1 MSRRT
6 TIINEDDVDRAMK
19 VAEKR
24 GMTVRIV
31 PDGSIIIVPQLM
43 APDAPVDWKG
53 DIRL

>member
-1 MSRRT
+1 MSRRPAVIT
-6 TIINEDDVDRAMK
+6 QADVDRAMK

-24 GMTVRIV
+24 GMTVRIL